1 MRQMEVEAVNDWFSW
16 NGVKCTEYGIHV
28 LEQPPPTIPLERV
41 SCTSVP
47 GRPGSLTILE
57 GEAVY
62 DDMVLAVQCLLADP
76 AQIPAIAAWLRGSGK
91 VAFANRQGGFYYA
104 RVANQISFEKI
115 LRGNPHRSFTVNFR
129 CKPFWYEEAAQLLLY
144 EPFTLVNPSVI
155 PAEPV
160 ITVRGSGTVVL
171 AVGDV
176 SVTLENVSGSVTID
190 SEARLAY
197 VSGAS
202 TPVAITLNDEVWP
215 ALGPGGTRISWSG
228 GVSQVVVQPNWRW
241 L

>member
-1 MRQMEVEAVNDWFSW
+1 MNDWFEW
-16 NGVKCTEYGIHV
+16 NGVRCTQHGVHV
-28 LEQPPPTIPLERV
+28 SELPPPTIPSERV
-41 SCTSVP
+41 TYTNVP
-47 GRPGSLTILE
+47 GRPGSLTTLE
-57 GEAVY
+57 GEDVY
-62 DDMVLAVQCLLADP
+62 EDVVLTAQCFLADP
-76 AQIPAIAAWLRGSGK
+76 MKIPAIAAWLKGSGK
-91 VAFANRQGGFYYA
+91 VAFANRQGGFYHA